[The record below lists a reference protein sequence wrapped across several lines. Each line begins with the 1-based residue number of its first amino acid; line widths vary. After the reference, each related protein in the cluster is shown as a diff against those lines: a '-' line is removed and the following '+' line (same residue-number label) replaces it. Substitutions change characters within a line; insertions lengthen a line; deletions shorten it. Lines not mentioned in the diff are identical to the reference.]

1 MMLTI
6 SQTRLSVM
14 NIPLAMEE
22 KELKQLFLT
31 AAATPGSRPKIVQV
45 KIVRDKERTDASG
58 KQRSRGYGFVEFADH
73 EVRPFGVSQ

>member
-1 MMLTI
+1 
-6 SQTRLSVM
+6 M

-31 AAATPGSRPKIVQV
+31 GAATPGSRPKIVQV

-73 EVRPFGVSQ
+73 DV